1 MQLPENKSKKQLLS
15 KNADPRLKR
24 SRASITRLTGLMAS
38 LRAPDGCPWDR
49 EQTLESLAPFIIE
62 EAYEVVSAIDSGSMD
77 EIKDELGDLLF
88 QIIFASQIA
97 EEKKCFTLASVID
110 GTARKMTR
118 RHPHV
123 FGDREAEKAKTP
135 KDVLKRWDQIK
146 NAEKMEEK
154 QSKGSSPLRRSSP
167 SRVGYL
173 SGVPEAM
180 PALLRAHKIS
190 KKAAKTGFDWKNA
203 AQVFEKVDEEMAEFK
218 QALKKKNRRNMEEEM
233 GDLLFTIVNVSRF
246 MEINPEE
253 ALRKTIGKF
262 ITRFHYIESKAA
274 AKGREL
280 SALTLGEMDALWEE
294 AKKTKRKKSIK
305 TDH

>member
-1 MQLPENKSKKQLLS
+1 MQPPENKAKKHLLS
-15 KNADPRLKR
+15 KKTD
-24 SRASITRLTGLMAS
+24 ITKLTGLMAS

-110 GTARKMTR
+110 GTVEKMTR

-123 FGDREAEKAKTP
+123 FGDRDAEKAKTP
-135 KDVLKRWDQIK
+135 KDVLKRWAQIK
-146 NAEKMEEK
+146 NAEKKEEK
-154 QSKGSSPLRRSSP
+154 QYM
-167 SRVGYL
+167 GYL

>member
-1 MQLPENKSKKQLLS
+1 MKGISPFKGVKKTLQP
-15 KNADPRLKR
+15 D
-24 SRASITRLTGLMAS
+24 ITKLTGLMAA

-110 GTARKMTR
+110 GTVRKMIR

-123 FGDREAEKAKTP
+123 FGDRDAEKAKTP

-146 NAEKMEEK
+146 SEEK
-154 QSKGSSPLRRSSP
+154 KNEKYK
-167 SRVGYL
+167 GYL

-218 QALKKKNRRNMEEEM
+218 QALKNKDRRNMEEEM

-262 ITRFHYIESKAA
+262 ITRFHYMERKAA
-274 AKGREL
+274 KKGRDI
-280 SALTLGEMDALWEE
+280 SALTLGEMDDLWEE
-294 AKKTKRKKSIK
+294 AKSLPFLKER
-305 TDH
+305 

>member
-1 MQLPENKSKKQLLS
+1 
-15 KNADPRLKR
+15 
-24 SRASITRLTGLMAS
+24 MAS
-38 LRAPDGCPWDR
+38 LRAHDGCPWDR

-135 KDVLKRWDQIK
+135 KDVLKRWAQIK
-146 NAEKMEEK
+146 NAEKKEEK
-154 QSKGSSPLRRSSP
+154 QYK
-167 SRVGYL
+167 GYL

-294 AKKTKRKKSIK
+294 AKKTKRKKSVK